1 MNTLSFATGIITYR
15 VNDSCDV
22 SFNPTDSAFIERLYT
37 AFEVLEKK
45 QESYK
50 SDIMSREKPQ
60 DILSFSQERDA
71 EMRKIIDG
79 VFGEGISSQL
89 FGDMNVY
96 SLANGLPVWCNF
108 LLAVMDESNSAFE
121 REQKATNPKLNKY
134 LKKYSK

>member
-15 VNDSCDV
+15 VNDACNI

-37 AFEVLEKK
+37 AFEVLERK

-60 DILSFSQERDA
+60 DILAFSQERDA

-79 VFGEGISSQL
+79 VFGDGISSQL

-121 REQKATNPKLNKY
+121 REQKATNPKLAKY
-134 LKKYSK
+134 LKKYNK